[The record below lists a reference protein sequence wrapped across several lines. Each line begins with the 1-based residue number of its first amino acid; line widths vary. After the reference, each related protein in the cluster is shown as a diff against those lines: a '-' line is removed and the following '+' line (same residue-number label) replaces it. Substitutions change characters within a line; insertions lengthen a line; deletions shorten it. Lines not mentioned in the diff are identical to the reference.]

1 MNNFYPQPFEV
12 ALVRKIKARTTTIH
26 DAFLLLDVDGD
37 GRVSS
42 SDIRTVLH
50 NELNID
56 VTKEQEDYIF
66 SHPSLMNDSE
76 GMNYGEFAK
85 YFSEVSKTA
94 VSSSE
99 AGYAAAAGFQKD
111 NTDSIDIESPIH
123 LHPATL
129 RLKLRHQLRQ
139 LLTAHST
146 HSPAKTG
153 SAMKETSLFLAIDVH
168 RSGKVTM
175 VELLGW
181 LNEVG
186 NMEWTI
192 EDLELVVLG
201 TPNTAKDEN
210 NWFSFTTNDDSNNSL
225 EAGMTEN
232 EFAKFV
238 ESLNMDYDGRSNSL
252 SQ

>member
-1 MNNFYPQPFEV
+1 M
-12 ALVRKIKARTTTIH
+12 
-26 DAFLLLDVDGD
+26 
-37 GRVSS
+37 
-42 SDIRTVLH
+42 LH
-50 NELNID
+50 NELNVD
-56 VTKEQEDYIF
+56 LTKEQEEFIF

-76 GMNYGEFAK
+76 GMKYGEFAK
-85 YFSEVSKTA
+85 YFSEVSKTT

-111 NTDSIDIESPIH
+111 NTDSIEIESPIH
-123 LHPATL
+123 LHRDTL

-153 SAMKETSLFLAIDVH
+153 SAMEETSLFLAIDVH

-175 VELLGW
+175 QELLDW

-186 NMEWTI
+186 NMEWTM

-201 TPNTAKDEN
+201 TPNTAKDEH
-210 NWFSFTTNDDSNNSL
+210 NWFSFTTNDSNNSL

-232 EFAKFV
+232 DFAKFV
-238 ESLNMDYDGRSNSL
+238 ESLNMDYDGRSKSNSL

>member
-1 MNNFYPQPFEV
+1 
-12 ALVRKIKARTTTIH
+12 
-26 DAFLLLDVDGD
+26 
-37 GRVSS
+37 
-42 SDIRTVLH
+42 
-50 NELNID
+50 
-56 VTKEQEDYIF
+56 
-66 SHPSLMNDSE
+66 MNDSG
-76 GMNYGEFAK
+76 GMKYGEFAK

-111 NTDSIDIESPIH
+111 NTDSIEIESPIH
-123 LHPATL
+123 LHRDTL

-153 SAMKETSLFLAIDVH
+153 SAMEETSLFLAIDVH

-175 VELLGW
+175 VELLDW

-186 NMEWTI
+186 NIQWTI
-192 EDLELVVLG
+192 EDLKLVVLG
-201 TPNTAKDEN
+201 TPNTAKDES
-210 NWFSFTTNDDSNNSL
+210 NWFSFPTDDSNGL
-225 EAGMTEN
+225 EAGMTET

-252 SQ
+252 SR